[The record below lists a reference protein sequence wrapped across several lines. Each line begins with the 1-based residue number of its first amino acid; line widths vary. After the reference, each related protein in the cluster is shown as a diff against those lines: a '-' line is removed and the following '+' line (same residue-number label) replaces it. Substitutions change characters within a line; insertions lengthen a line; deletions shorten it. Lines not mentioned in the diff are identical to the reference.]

1 MFSSF
6 ANLLADLT
14 VLENVLLPN
23 QIQFDSTT
31 NNRAKE
37 ILEKVG
43 LKDQLFKRANKI
55 SGGQAQRAAIAR
67 GLVNNP
73 TIVLADEPTGNL
85 DSVTAKN
92 VVEVMKKMAKD
103 LGQTFIVVTHER
115 AQFGDVDRVITIK
128 DGRAFEGRTLP
139 RVGGYRI
146 MSFAKFAFLLVL
158 VCSIPVFYAYG
169 QLDDKPPQ
177 GILRS
182 GIVGVKLLDAYFGT
196 STEKMEVGP
205 GDKNVPFTVKFANI
219 STADIVGIKR
229 TTIST
234 DILPFTTGNKL
245 SNPCGQQHKGN
256 TRKQFLP
263 HILCGHI

>member
-1 MFSSF
+1 VTKIYGEAETKVRALDNVSFSVKKGEFVLVIGSSGSGKSTLLNMIGLLDRPTEGRVLVDGFDTSNLSDNEISAFRNEKLGFVFQF

-14 VLENVLLPN
+14 VLENVLLPS

-128 DGRAFEGRTLP
+128 DGRAFEGEYSPEL
-139 RVGGYRI
+139 
-146 MSFAKFAFLLVL
+146 
-158 VCSIPVFYAYG
+158 
-169 QLDDKPPQ
+169 
-177 GILRS
+177 
-182 GIVGVKLLDAYFGT
+182 
-196 STEKMEVGP
+196 EVI
-205 GDKNVPFTVKFANI
+205 A
-219 STADIVGIKR
+219 
-229 TTIST
+229 
-234 DILPFTTGNKL
+234 
-245 SNPCGQQHKGN
+245 
-256 TRKQFLP
+256 
-263 HILCGHI
+263 

>member
-1 MFSSF
+1 MTKIYGEAETKVRALDNVSFSVKKGEFVLVIGSSGSGKSTLLNMIGLLDRPTEGKVLVDGFDTSNLTDNEISTFRNKKLGFVFQF

-14 VLENVLLPN
+14 VLENVLLPS

-31 NNRAKE
+31 NNKAKE

-92 VVEVMKKMAKD
+92 VIEVMKKMAKD

-128 DGRAFEGRTLP
+128 DGRAFEGEHSPEL
-139 RVGGYRI
+139 
-146 MSFAKFAFLLVL
+146 
-158 VCSIPVFYAYG
+158 
-169 QLDDKPPQ
+169 
-177 GILRS
+177 
-182 GIVGVKLLDAYFGT
+182 
-196 STEKMEVGP
+196 EV
-205 GDKNVPFTVKFANI
+205 VA
-219 STADIVGIKR
+219 
-229 TTIST
+229 
-234 DILPFTTGNKL
+234 
-245 SNPCGQQHKGN
+245 
-256 TRKQFLP
+256 
-263 HILCGHI
+263 

>member
-1 MFSSF
+1 MTKIYGEAETKVRALDNVSFSVKKGEFVLVIGSSGSGKSTLLNMVGLLDRPTEGRVLVDGF
-6 ANLLADLT
+6 DTSDLTDNEISAFRNEKLGFVFQFSNLLSDLT
-14 VLENVLLPN
+14 VLENVLLPS

-92 VVEVMKKMAKD
+92 VIEVMKKMAKD

-115 AQFGDVDRVITIK
+115 AQFGDVDRIITIK
-128 DGRAFEGRTLP
+128 DGRAFEGEHSPEL
-139 RVGGYRI
+139 
-146 MSFAKFAFLLVL
+146 
-158 VCSIPVFYAYG
+158 
-169 QLDDKPPQ
+169 
-177 GILRS
+177 
-182 GIVGVKLLDAYFGT
+182 
-196 STEKMEVGP
+196 EV
-205 GDKNVPFTVKFANI
+205 VA
-219 STADIVGIKR
+219 
-229 TTIST
+229 
-234 DILPFTTGNKL
+234 
-245 SNPCGQQHKGN
+245 
-256 TRKQFLP
+256 
-263 HILCGHI
+263 

>member
-1 MFSSF
+1 MTKIYGEAETKVRALDNVSFSVKKGEFVLIIGSSGSGKSTLLNMIGLLDRPTEGRVLVDGF
-6 ANLLADLT
+6 DTSDLTDNEISAFRNKKLGFVFQFSNLLADLT
-14 VLENVLLPN
+14 VLENVLLPS

-92 VVEVMKKMAKD
+92 VVELMKKMAKD
-103 LGQTFIVVTHER
+103 LRQTFIVVTHER

-128 DGRAFEGRTLP
+128 DGRAFEGEHSPEL
-139 RVGGYRI
+139 
-146 MSFAKFAFLLVL
+146 
-158 VCSIPVFYAYG
+158 
-169 QLDDKPPQ
+169 
-177 GILRS
+177 
-182 GIVGVKLLDAYFGT
+182 
-196 STEKMEVGP
+196 EV
-205 GDKNVPFTVKFANI
+205 VA
-219 STADIVGIKR
+219 
-229 TTIST
+229 
-234 DILPFTTGNKL
+234 
-245 SNPCGQQHKGN
+245 
-256 TRKQFLP
+256 
-263 HILCGHI
+263 

>member
-1 MFSSF
+1 LTKIYGEAETKVKALDNVSFSVKKGEFVLIIGSSGSGKSTLLNMVGLLDRPTEGRVLIDGF
-6 ANLLADLT
+6 DTSDLTDNEISAFRNKKLGFVFQFSNLLADLT
-14 VLENVLLPN
+14 VLENVLLPS

-85 DSVTAKN
+85 DSVTARN
-92 VVEVMKKMAKD
+92 IVQLMKTMAKD

-128 DGRAFEGRTLP
+128 DGRAFEGEMIDP
-139 RVGGYRI
+139 
-146 MSFAKFAFLLVL
+146 
-158 VCSIPVFYAYG
+158 
-169 QLDDKPPQ
+169 
-177 GILRS
+177 
-182 GIVGVKLLDAYFGT
+182 
-196 STEKMEVGP
+196 MEVS
-205 GDKNVPFTVKFANI
+205 A
-219 STADIVGIKR
+219 
-229 TTIST
+229 
-234 DILPFTTGNKL
+234 
-245 SNPCGQQHKGN
+245 
-256 TRKQFLP
+256 
-263 HILCGHI
+263 

>member
-1 MFSSF
+1 LTKIYGEAETEVRALDNVSFSVKKGEFVLVIGSSGSGKSTLLNMIGLLDRPTEGRVLVDGFDTSDLTDNEISAFRNKKLGFVFQF

-14 VLENVLLPN
+14 VLENVLLPS

-31 NNRAKE
+31 KNRAKE

-92 VVEVMKKMAKD
+92 VIEVMKKMAKD

-115 AQFGDVDRVITIK
+115 AQFGDVDRIITIK
-128 DGRAFEGRTLP
+128 DGRAFEGEHSPEL
-139 RVGGYRI
+139 
-146 MSFAKFAFLLVL
+146 
-158 VCSIPVFYAYG
+158 
-169 QLDDKPPQ
+169 
-177 GILRS
+177 
-182 GIVGVKLLDAYFGT
+182 
-196 STEKMEVGP
+196 EV
-205 GDKNVPFTVKFANI
+205 VA
-219 STADIVGIKR
+219 
-229 TTIST
+229 
-234 DILPFTTGNKL
+234 
-245 SNPCGQQHKGN
+245 
-256 TRKQFLP
+256 
-263 HILCGHI
+263 